1 MRGFSLPPL
10 RVLPE
15 DVRCPKGLL
24 LRDGRR
30 YVMCGIVG
38 YVGKEERCVEVLM
51 NGLRNLEYRGYD
63 SAGLALTLPDEK
75 GIETTKEV
83 GPLDNLAGAVSK
95 RNGDFF
101 KVRSGVGHTRWATHG
116 PPSEANAH
124 PHTGGGSSGP
134 EVAVVHNGIIE
145 NHAEL
150 REELEGRGREFR
162 SETDTEVIAHL
173 LAERVAA
180 GEALREALLGTLKRL
195 RGSFAVAAMS
205 ADEPETIVAARH
217 QSPLVVGLGEGENFL
232 ASAVQAL
239 LGNTRKF
246 LFVENGEVVILTD
259 STVQIQTLWG
269 EPVQRETFEVDWS
282 AEAMGLDGYED
293 FMLKEIHEQPAA
305 LQATLAGRLDADG
318 TVDLSE
324 LDLDLVS
331 PAVERVVIVACGT
344 AYHAGL
350 LGKYAI
356 ERLARVPV
364 EVAVASEY
372 RYAEPIGDE
381 KTLIVA
387 ISQSGETTDTLAAV
401 EAARDFGGRVL
412 AVTNTQGS
420 LITREADAV
429 LLTRAGPEVGVAA
442 TKTFLTQVAVLYLL
456 ALRLAGAQ
464 GVRPVEELQEIGL
477 GLRRSPEKV
486 EEALGLLEG
495 CVVGEAVGVFAGARC
510 ALFLGRGHLFPAAL
524 EGALKL
530 KEISYL
536 PAEGYPAGEMKH
548 GPIALVD
555 EQCPVVA
562 VLGEG
567 TLREKTLSN
576 VEETVARGAR
586 VIAIAHKGD
595 EAAERVAR
603 VTLPVPEM
611 PEILTPLVSTVPL
624 QLLAYHVAKARGL
637 NVDKPRNL
645 AKSVTVE

>member
-1 MRGFSLPPL
+1 
-10 RVLPE
+10 
-15 DVRCPKGLL
+15 
-24 LRDGRR
+24 
-30 YVMCGIVG
+30 MCGIVG
-38 YVGKEERCVEVLM
+38 YVGKEQRCVEVLM
-51 NGLRNLEYRGYD
+51 EGLRNLEYRGYD
-63 SAGLALTLPDEK
+63 SAGLALALPER

-83 GPLDNLAGAVSK
+83 GPLDNLAGAIREK
-95 RNGDFF
+95 NGEFF
-101 KVRSGVGHTRWATHG
+101 KVRAGVGHTRWATHG
-116 PPSEANAH
+116 RPSEANAH
-124 PHTGGGSSGP
+124 PHTGGGYTGP
-134 EVAVVHNGIIE
+134 EVAIVHNGIIE

-150 REELEGRGREFR
+150 REELKGRGCEFR

-180 GEALREALLGTLKRL
+180 GESLREALVGTLTRL
-195 RGSFAVAAMS
+195 EGSFAVVAMS
-205 ADEPETIVAARH
+205 AEEPETVVAARH

-246 LFVENGEVVILTD
+246 LFVENGEVVVLTD
-259 STVQIQTLWG
+259 STVEIQTFFG
-269 EPVQRETFEVDWS
+269 QPVERETFEVDWS
-282 AEAMGLDGYED
+282 AEAIGLGGYED

-305 LQATLAGRLDADG
+305 LQATLAGRLDASG
-318 TVDLSE
+318 VLDLSE
-324 LDLDLVS
+324 LDLDFS
-331 PAVERVVIVACGT
+331 GIERVVVVACGT

-356 ERLARVPV
+356 ERFSRLPV

-381 KTLIVA
+381 KTLVVA

-401 EAARDFGGRVL
+401 EAARGFGGRVL

-429 LLTRAGPEVGVAA
+429 LLTKAGPEIGVAA
-442 TKTFLTQVAVLYLL
+442 TKTLLTQIAALYLL
-456 ALRLAGAQ
+456 ALGLAGTRGA
-464 GVRPVEELQEIGL
+464 RPEEELREIGR

-495 CVVGEAVGVFAGARC
+495 RVVEAIGTFAGARC
-510 ALFLGRGHLFPAAL
+510 ALFLGRGQLFPTAL
-524 EGALKL
+524 EGALKI

-586 VIAIAHKGD
+586 VIAIARED
-595 EAAERVAR
+595 DVAAGRVAQ
-603 VTLPVPEM
+603 VTLPVPEV
-611 PEILTPLVSTVPL
+611 PEILGPLVSTVPL

>member
-1 MRGFSLPPL
+1 
-10 RVLPE
+10 
-15 DVRCPKGLL
+15 
-24 LRDGRR
+24 
-30 YVMCGIVG
+30 MCGIVG
-38 YVGKEERCVEVLM
+38 YVGKEQRCVEVLM
-51 NGLRNLEYRGYD
+51 DGLRNLEYRGYD
-63 SAGLALTLPDEK
+63 SAGLALAMPDEG

-83 GPLDNLAGAVSK
+83 GPLDNLADAVGRK
-95 RNGDFF
+95 NNGFF

-116 PPSEANAH
+116 RPSEANAH
-124 PHTGGGSSGP
+124 PHTGGGKSGP
-134 EVAVVHNGIIE
+134 EVAVVHNGIVE

-150 REELEGRGREFR
+150 REELTGRGCEFR

-180 GEALREALLGTLKRL
+180 GESLREALVGTLKRL
-195 RGSFAVAAMS
+195 QGSFALAVMS
-205 ADEPETIVAARH
+205 TDEPGTIVAARH

-239 LGNTRKF
+239 LDVTKKF
-246 LFVENGEVVILTD
+246 LFLENGEIVILTD
-259 STVQIQTLWG
+259 STVEIQTLRG
-269 EPVQRETFEVDWS
+269 EPVERETFEVDWS

-318 TVDLSE
+318 MVDLSE
-324 LDLDLVS
+324 LNLDLAS
-331 PAVERVVIVACGT
+331 PGVERVVIVACGT

-350 LGKYAI
+350 LGRYAI

-372 RYAEPIGDE
+372 RYADPIGDE
-381 KTLIVA
+381 KTLVIAV
-387 ISQSGETTDTLAAV
+387 SQSGETTDTLAAV
-401 EAARDFGGRVL
+401 EAARAFGGQVL
-412 AVTNTQGS
+412 AVTNTRGS

-429 LLTRAGPEVGVAA
+429 LLTKAGPEVGVAS
-442 TKTFLTQVAVLYLL
+442 TKTFLTQVAALYLL
-456 ALRLAGAQ
+456 ALGLAGARD
-464 GVRPVEELQEIGL
+464 GRPAEELSEIGL

-495 CVVGEAVGVFAGARC
+495 RMGEAVGVFAGARC

-567 TLREKTLSN
+567 LLREKTLSN

-586 VIAIAHKGD
+586 VIAIAHEGD

-603 VTLPVPEM
+603 VALPVPEV
-611 PEILTPLVSTVPL
+611 PEILTPLVSTVSL

>member
-1 MRGFSLPPL
+1 
-10 RVLPE
+10 
-15 DVRCPKGLL
+15 
-24 LRDGRR
+24 
-30 YVMCGIVG
+30 MCGIVG
-38 YVGKEERCVEVLM
+38 YVGKEQRCVEVLM
-51 NGLRNLEYRGYD
+51 DGLRNLEYRGYD
-63 SAGLALTLPDEK
+63 SAGLALAMPDEK
-75 GIETTKEV
+75 GIEMTREV
-83 GPLDNLAGAVSK
+83 GPLDNLASAVGRK
-95 RNGDFF
+95 NDDFF

-116 PPSEANAH
+116 RPSEANAH
-124 PHTGGGSSGP
+124 PHMGGGKSGP
-134 EVAVVHNGIIE
+134 EVAVVHNGIVE

-150 REELEGRGREFR
+150 REELTGRGCEFR

-180 GEALREALLGTLKRL
+180 GESLREALVGTLKRL
-195 RGSFAVAAMS
+195 QGSFALAVMS
-205 ADEPETIVAARH
+205 ADEPGTIVAARH

-239 LGNTRKF
+239 LDATKKF
-246 LFVENGEVVILTD
+246 LFVENGEIVILTD
-259 STVQIQTLWG
+259 STVEIQTFRG
-269 EPVQRETFEVDWS
+269 EPVERETFEVDWS
-282 AEAMGLDGYED
+282 AEALRLDGYED

-318 TVDLSE
+318 AVDLSE
-324 LDLDLVS
+324 LNLDLAS
-331 PAVERVVIVACGT
+331 PRVERVVVVACGT

-372 RYAEPIGDE
+372 RYADPIGDE
-381 KTLIVA
+381 KTLVIA
-387 ISQSGETTDTLAAV
+387 ISQSGETIDTLAAV
-401 EAARDFGGRVL
+401 EAARAFGGRIL
-412 AVTNTQGS
+412 AVTNTRGS

-429 LLTRAGPEVGVAA
+429 LLTKAGPEVGVAS
-442 TKTFLTQVAVLYLL
+442 TKTFLAQVAALYLL
-456 ALRLAGAQ
+456 ALGLAGARD
-464 GVRPVEELQEIGL
+464 GRPAEELANIGL
-477 GLRRSPEKV
+477 DLRRSPEKV
-486 EEALGLLEG
+486 GEALGLLEG
-495 CVVGEAVGVFAGARC
+495 RMEEAVGVFAGARC

-567 TLREKTLSN
+567 LLREKTLSN

-586 VIAIAHKGD
+586 VIAIAHEGD

-603 VTLPVPEM
+603 VALPVPEV
-611 PEILTPLVSTVPL
+611 PEILTSLVSTVPL

>member
-1 MRGFSLPPL
+1 M
-10 RVLPE
+10 
-15 DVRCPKGLL
+15 
-24 LRDGRR
+24 GRSI
-30 YVMCGIVG
+30 VCGIVG
-38 YVGKEERCVEVLM
+38 YVGKEKRCVEVLID
-51 NGLRNLEYRGYD
+51 GLRNLEYRGYD
-63 SAGLALTLPDEK
+63 SAGLALAMPDEK

-83 GPLDNLAGAVSK
+83 GPLDNLVDAMGRK
-95 RNGDFF
+95 GGDFF

-116 PPSEANAH
+116 RPSKANAH
-124 PHTGGGSSGP
+124 PHTGGGESGP

-145 NHAEL
+145 NHVEL
-150 REELEGRGREFR
+150 REELKGRGCEFR

-173 LAERVAA
+173 LAEKVAA
-180 GEALREALLGTLKRL
+180 GESLREALVGTLKRL
-195 RGSFAVAAMS
+195 QGSFAVAVMS
-205 ADEPETIVAARH
+205 TDELGTIVAARH
-217 QSPLVVGLGEGENFL
+217 QSPLVVGVGEGENFL

-239 LGNTRKF
+239 LGATKKF

-259 STVQIQTLWG
+259 SAVEIQTLRG
-269 EPVQRETFEVDWS
+269 EPVEREVFKVDWS
-282 AEAMGLDGYED
+282 AEEMGLDGYED

-318 TVDLSE
+318 AVDLSE
-324 LDLDLVS
+324 LDLDLDLRG
-331 PAVERVVIVACGT
+331 VERVVIVACGT
-344 AYHAGL
+344 AYHSGL
-350 LGKYAI
+350 LGRYAL

-372 RYAEPIGDE
+372 RYADPIGDE
-381 KTLIVA
+381 KTLVIA

-401 EAARDFGGRVL
+401 EAARAFGGRVL

-429 LLTRAGPEVGVAA
+429 LLTKAGPEVGVAS

-456 ALRLAGAQ
+456 ALRLAEARDA
-464 GVRPVEELQEIGL
+464 RPTQELAEIGR

-495 CVVGEAVGVFAGARC
+495 RTGEAVGVFAGARC

-586 VIAIAHKGD
+586 VIAIAREGD
-595 EAAERVAR
+595 EAAGRVAQ
-603 VTLPVPEM
+603 VALPVPEV

>member
-1 MRGFSLPPL
+1 
-10 RVLPE
+10 
-15 DVRCPKGLL
+15 
-24 LRDGRR
+24 
-30 YVMCGIVG
+30 MCGIVG
-38 YVGKEERCVEVLM
+38 YVGKERCVEVLLD
-51 NGLRNLEYRGYD
+51 GLKNLEYRGYD
-63 SAGLALTLPDEK
+63 SAGIALALPDT
-75 GIETTKEV
+75 GRIETAKEV
-83 GPLDNLAGAVSK
+83 GPLANLTEVVG
-95 RNGDFF
+95 RRDEDFF

-116 PPSEANAH
+116 RPSEANAH
-124 PHTGGGSSGP
+124 PHTGGGDTLEP
-134 EVAVVHNGIIE
+134 DVAVVHNGIIE

-150 REELEGRGREFR
+150 REELKGRGFEFR

-173 LAERVAA
+173 LAERVAD
-180 GEALREALLGTLKRL
+180 GEALKEALAGTLRRL
-195 RGSFAVAAMS
+195 EGSFAVAAMS
-205 ADEPETIVAARH
+205 VHEPETIVAARH

-239 LGNTRKF
+239 LGNTRRF
-246 LFVENGEVVILTD
+246 LFVENGEIVVLTD
-259 STVQIQTLWG
+259 SSVEIQTLYG
-269 EPVQRETFEVDWS
+269 QPVERGTFEVDWS
-282 AEAMGLDGYED
+282 AEAIELGGYED
-293 FMLKEIHEQPAA
+293 FMLKEIYEQPAA

-318 TVDLSE
+318 AVDLSE
-324 LDLDLVS
+324 LDLGDLS
-331 PAVERVVIVACGT
+331 GIERIAVVACGT

-356 ERLARVPV
+356 ERLARLSV
-364 EVAVASEY
+364 EAAVASEY
-372 RYAEPIGDE
+372 RYADPVGDE
-381 KTLIVA
+381 HTLVVA

-401 EAARDFGGRVL
+401 EAARGFGARIL
-412 AVTNTQGS
+412 AITNTQGS

-429 LLTRAGPEVGVAA
+429 LLTKAGPEVGVAA
-442 TKTFLTQVAVLYLL
+442 TKTFLTQVAALYLV
-456 ALRLAGAQ
+456 ALTLAGAR
-464 GVRPVEELQEIGL
+464 GSRSSEELAEIGL

-486 EEALGLLEG
+486 EETLGLLEG
-495 CVVGEAVGVFAGARC
+495 RIGEAVGIFAGARC
-510 ALFLGRGHLFPAAL
+510 ALFLGRGHLYPAAL

-567 TLREKTLSN
+567 TLRDKTLSN

-586 VIAIAHKGD
+586 VIAIAHEGD
-595 EAAERVAR
+595 QAGGAAR
-603 VTLPVPEM
+603 VVLPVPEM
-611 PEILTPLVSTVPL
+611 LELLSPLVSTVPL

>member
-1 MRGFSLPPL
+1 MLLLTFFGFSVSCSPGCVPG
-10 RVLPE
+10 RVE
-15 DVRCPKGLL
+15 EAS
-24 LRDGRR
+24 
-30 YVMCGIVG
+30 MCGIVG
-38 YVGKEERCVEVLM
+38 YVGKERCVEVLLD
-51 NGLRNLEYRGYD
+51 GLKNLEYRGYD
-63 SAGLALTLPDEK
+63 SAGIALSLPDT
-75 GIETTKEV
+75 GRIETAKEV
-83 GPLDNLAGAVSK
+83 GPLANLTEVVG
-95 RNGDFF
+95 RRDENFF

-116 PPSEANAH
+116 RPSEANAH
-124 PHTGGGSSGP
+124 PHTGGGDTLEP

-150 REELEGRGREFR
+150 REELKGRGFEFR

-173 LAERVAA
+173 LAERVAD
-180 GEALREALLGTLKRL
+180 GEALKEALAGTLRRL
-195 RGSFAVAAMS
+195 KGSFAVAAMS
-205 ADEPETIVAARH
+205 VHEPETIVAARH

-239 LGNTRKF
+239 LGNTRRF
-246 LFVENGEVVILTD
+246 LFVENDEIVVLTD
-259 STVQIQTLWG
+259 SSVEIQTLYG
-269 EPVQRETFEVDWS
+269 QPVERGTFEVDWS
-282 AEAMGLDGYED
+282 AEAIELGGYED

-305 LQATLAGRLDADG
+305 LQATLVGRLDADG
-318 TVDLSE
+318 AVDLSE
-324 LDLDLVS
+324 LDLGDLS
-331 PAVERVVIVACGT
+331 GIERIVVVACGT

-356 ERLARVPV
+356 ERLARLPV
-364 EVAVASEY
+364 EAAVASEY
-372 RYAEPIGDE
+372 RYADPIGDE
-381 KTLIVA
+381 HTLVVA

-401 EAARDFGGRVL
+401 EAARGFGARIL
-412 AVTNTQGS
+412 AITNTQGS

-429 LLTRAGPEVGVAA
+429 LLTKAGPEVGVAA
-442 TKTFLTQVAVLYLL
+442 TKTFLTQVAALYLL
-456 ALRLAGAQ
+456 ALKLAGAR
-464 GVRPVEELQEIGL
+464 GARSSEELAEIGL
-477 GLRRSPEKV
+477 GLRHSPEKV

-495 CVVGEAVGVFAGARC
+495 RIGEAVGIFAGARC
-510 ALFLGRGHLFPAAL
+510 ALFLGRGHLYPAAL

-567 TLREKTLSN
+567 TLRDKTLSN

-586 VIAIAHKGD
+586 VIAIAHEGD
-595 EAAERVAR
+595 QAGGAAR
-603 VTLPVPEM
+603 VVLPVPEM
-611 PEILTPLVSTVPL
+611 LELLSPLVSTVPL

>member
-1 MRGFSLPPL
+1 
-10 RVLPE
+10 
-15 DVRCPKGLL
+15 
-24 LRDGRR
+24 
-30 YVMCGIVG
+30 MCGIVG

-51 NGLRNLEYRGYD
+51 DGLRNLEYRGYD
-63 SAGLALTLPDEK
+63 SAGLSLALPEAG

-83 GPLDNLAGAVSK
+83 GPLDNLAGTIGRRS
-95 RNGDFF
+95 GDFF
-101 KVRSGVGHTRWATHG
+101 KVRVGVGHTRWATHG
-116 PPSEANAH
+116 RPSQANAH
-124 PHTGGGSSGP
+124 PHTARGARRDGESGP

-145 NHAEL
+145 NHTEL
-150 REELEGRGREFR
+150 REELEERGCEFS

-173 LAERVAA
+173 LAERVMA
-180 GEALREALLGTLKRL
+180 GESLREALVGTLKRL
-195 RGSFAVAAMS
+195 EGSFAVAAMS
-205 ADEPETIVAARH
+205 ASEPEKVVAARH

-239 LGNTRKF
+239 LGNTRRF
-246 LFVENGEVVILTD
+246 LFVENGEIVVLTD
-259 STVQIQTLWG
+259 STVEIQTLRG
-269 EPVQRETFEVDWS
+269 EPVEREPFEVDWS
-282 AEAMGLDGYED
+282 AEAIGLGGYED

-318 TVDLSE
+318 AVNLSE
-324 LDLDLVS
+324 LDLDLAS
-331 PAVERVVIVACGT
+331 PGLERVVVIACGT

-356 ERLARVPV
+356 ERLARLPV
-364 EVAVASEY
+364 EVVVASEY

-381 KTLIVA
+381 KTLVVA
-387 ISQSGETTDTLAAV
+387 ISQSGETTDTQAAIQATRV
-401 EAARDFGGRVL
+401 FGGRVL
-412 AVTNTQGS
+412 AITNTQGS

-442 TKTFLTQVAVLYLL
+442 TKTFLTQVAALYLL
-456 ALRLAGAQ
+456 ALGLAGAR
-464 GVRPVEELQEIGL
+464 GIRSEEELGEIGR

-486 EEALGLLEG
+486 EEAIGLLEG
-495 CVVGEAVGVFAGARC
+495 RMGEAVGVFAGVRC
-510 ALFLGRGHLFPAAL
+510 ALFLGRGHLFPAEL

-567 TLREKTLSN
+567 LLREKTLSN

-586 VIAIAHKGD
+586 VIAIARADDLVAG
-595 EAAERVAR
+595 RV
-603 VTLPVPEM
+603 
-611 PEILTPLVSTVPL
+611 
-624 QLLAYHVAKARGL
+624 G
-637 NVDKPRNL
+637 
-645 AKSVTVE
+645 

>member
-1 MRGFSLPPL
+1 
-10 RVLPE
+10 
-15 DVRCPKGLL
+15 
-24 LRDGRR
+24 
-30 YVMCGIVG
+30 MCGIVG
-38 YVGKEERCVEVLM
+38 YVGKEQRCVEVLM
-51 NGLRNLEYRGYD
+51 EGLRNLEYRGYD
-63 SAGLALTLPDEK
+63 SAGLALALPER

-83 GPLDNLAGAVSK
+83 GPLDNLAGAIREK
-95 RNGDFF
+95 NGEFF
-101 KVRSGVGHTRWATHG
+101 KVRAGVGHTRWATHG
-116 PPSEANAH
+116 RPSEANAH
-124 PHTGGGSSGP
+124 PHTGGGYTGP
-134 EVAVVHNGIIE
+134 EVAIVHNGIIE

-150 REELEGRGREFR
+150 REELKGRGCEFR

-180 GEALREALLGTLKRL
+180 GESLREALVGTLTRL
-195 RGSFAVAAMS
+195 EGSFAVAAMS
-205 ADEPETIVAARH
+205 AEEPETVVAARH

-246 LFVENGEVVILTD
+246 LFVENGEVVVLTD
-259 STVQIQTLWG
+259 STVEIQTFFG
-269 EPVQRETFEVDWS
+269 QPVERETFEVDWS
-282 AEAMGLDGYED
+282 VEAIGLGGYED

-305 LQATLAGRLDADG
+305 LQATLAGRLDASG
-318 TVDLSE
+318 VLDLSE
-324 LDLDLVS
+324 LDLDFS
-331 PAVERVVIVACGT
+331 GIERVVVVACGT

-356 ERLARVPV
+356 ERFSRLPV

-381 KTLIVA
+381 KTLVVA

-401 EAARDFGGRVL
+401 EAARGFGGRVL

-429 LLTRAGPEVGVAA
+429 LLTKAGPEIGVAA
-442 TKTFLTQVAVLYLL
+442 TKTLLTQVAALYLL
-456 ALRLAGAQ
+456 ALGLAGTRGA
-464 GVRPVEELQEIGL
+464 RPEEELREIGR

-495 CVVGEAVGVFAGARC
+495 RVVEAIGTFAGARC
-510 ALFLGRGHLFPAAL
+510 ALFLGRGQLFPTAL

-530 KEISYL
+530 KEISYI

-586 VIAIAHKGD
+586 VIAIARED
-595 EAAERVAR
+595 DAAAARVAQ
-603 VTLPVPEM
+603 VTLPVPEV
-611 PEILTPLVSTVPL
+611 PEILGPLVSTVPL